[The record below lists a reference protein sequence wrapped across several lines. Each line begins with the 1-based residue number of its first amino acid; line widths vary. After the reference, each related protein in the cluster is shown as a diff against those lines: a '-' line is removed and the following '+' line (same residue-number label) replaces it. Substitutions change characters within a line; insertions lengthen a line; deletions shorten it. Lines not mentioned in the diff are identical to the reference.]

1 MFLFHTIDLKFGICM
16 LNDPRTIKRCYNNK
30 KNWQIQEVSIVST
43 RDTVPGGH
51 FDQNI
56 NGITKQNILINY

>member
-1 MFLFHTIDLKFGICM
+1 MFI
-16 LNDPRTIKRCYNNK
+16 DPRTIKCVTIIEYC
-30 KNWQIQEVSIVST
+30 QIQEVSIVST

-56 NGITKQNILINY
+56 IGITKIKLLD